1 MYSGGSYFSPP
12 LPSSPPPAQAYTQ
25 PPQAR
30 LPSLYYPS
38 SSSGSSTFSSS
49 PPHPS
54 SPYISNPPLASHRSN
69 QCDYNRFDKHHP
81 PPTLQ
86 LPPFHRQK
94 AFFGTKPHQHAYLT
108 NHATQK
114 HVASYENYNCVQ
126 QSTTIRVGNENSGR
140 TLKRR
145 HKQKHVQKRHKIVV
159 ICDKLKD
166 YALHPEF
173 ETRYLL
179 GDELG
184 SGGFGFV
191 MSATRYSDSQEVA
204 VKFIYRKKIP
214 RHSWVQDPVH
224 GPLPTELYIL
234 LRTTQSPHPNII
246 QLIEFFSDDDF
257 FILITELHG
266 TPWSRSPKS
275 QQQKREPL
283 ASLSVSQVLNAGRP
297 SVRPTS
303 SDTEV
308 DDSDGDATM
317 EDDFTDY
324 DEDAYNSADDPD
336 YQPPN
341 FDEMEKSEDEEP
353 EIEIEE
359 EIRYA
364 SKRESHDL
372 FEMIETRRNLT
383 ERQIR
388 YMMRQLVDALWYL
401 DSLNIY
407 HRDIK
412 DENVL
417 VDDTLTIKL
426 IDFGSAIVLPSSQ
439 PTTPTTPTTPRTQ
452 FNRFYGTLQYAPVE
466 VLKSQPYDAEKCDV
480 WALGILLFT
489 CLTGQTPF
497 RSAEDAISKE
507 WDLRRIVSNE
517 CREFLRKCLE
527 KDPEIRATIGQLA
540 MERWWL
546 VDLP

>member
-1 MYSGGSYFSPP
+1 MYSGGSYFPPP
-12 LPSSPPPAQAYTQ
+12 LPSSPPPAHSYMQ

-38 SSSGSSTFSSS
+38 SSSSSGSSIFSSS
-49 PPHPS
+49 PPHPPS
-54 SPYISNPPLASHRSN
+54 YISNPPLAGHRG
-69 QCDYNRFDKHHP
+69 FDNHP
-81 PPTLQ
+81 PPSLQ
-86 LPPFHRQK
+86 LPPFRYQK
-94 AFFGTKPHQHAYLT
+94 AFLGTRPHQHACLT
-108 NHATQK
+108 NHATQEL
-114 HVASYENYNCVQ
+114 ASYENYNCAQ
-126 QSTTIRVGNENSGR
+126 RSPTLRVGNENSGR
-140 TLKRR
+140 MLKRR

-166 YALHPEF
+166 YALHPDF

-246 QLIEFFSDDDF
+246 RLIEYFSDDHF

-266 TPWSRSPKS
+266 TPWSRGPKS

-283 ASLSVSQVLNAGRP
+283 ASLPVSQVLNAGIVP
-297 SVRPTS
+297 QTS

-324 DEDAYNSADDPD
+324 DEDSYNSADDPD
-336 YQPPN
+336 YQPSN
-341 FDEMEKSEDEEP
+341 FDDMEKSDDEEP

-372 FEMIETRRNLT
+372 FEMIETRRTLT

-466 VLKSQPYDAEKCDV
+466 VLKSRPYDAEKCDV

-507 WDLRRIVSNE
+507 WDLRRAVSNE
-517 CREFLRKCLE
+517 CREFLRKCLA
-527 KDPEIRATIGQLA
+527 KDPETRATIGQLA